1 MVFFITISP
10 RVRHYS
16 IRTSTNPK
24 SWKLIGA
31 EKLIPAGAEEI
42 TTSLTSEYQ
51 IPVSDTR
58 YVIVIFRAEY

>member
-1 MVFFITISP
+1 M
-10 RVRHYS
+10 
-16 IRTSTNPK
+16 RTSAKPE
-24 SWKLIGA
+24 SRKLIGA

-58 YVIVIFRAEY
+58 YVIVIYRAEY